1 MNSEITAVISSVTQN
16 AFQTPF
22 ASNARLS
29 RNAAGIITTMNL
41 HSEIISDGTP
51 LPSPSSEP
59 EAVTDTDD
67 TINPALI
74 MRRAVSPAAMTSGLS
89 VNIPIS

>member
-22 ASNARLS
+22 TSNARLS

-67 TINPALI
+67 KS
-74 MRRAVSPAAMTSGLS
+74 RADYAQSGLS
-89 VNIPIS
+89 GGDDVGAVSEHSH

>member
-74 MRRAVSPAAMTSGLS
+74 MRSLSGGDDVGAVSEHSH
-89 VNIPIS
+89 

>member
-59 EAVTDTDD
+59 EAVTDTD
-67 TINPALI
+67 
-74 MRRAVSPAAMTSGLS
+74 
-89 VNIPIS
+89 